1 MNIRQVSAIC
11 LSIAATHF
19 VYAAS
24 NVANPVND
32 SSQAKGI
39 IKNQYIVILNKDA
52 GPSKDF
58 AQNIAKQHAGK
69 VLQSYDTVLK
79 GFAIYLPDTAGV
91 AFIEAMKKNPHVLS
105 VESDTIVNID
115 ATTQSNPDWGLDRID
130 QKALPLNSTYSYLQ
144 TGSGTTAYIV
154 DTGILSSHQEFSG
167 RVLSGY
173 TAISDG
179 NGTTDC
185 NGHGTHVAGTVGG
198 TTYGVAKNVNLVPIR
213 ILGCDGSGASSNVIA
228 GLDWILKNGKKPAVV
243 NMSLGGATS
252 SSLDSAVENLYN
264 NGYVMVVAAGNSNTD
279 ACTSSPARVSKAITV
294 AATDNTDTRASY
306 SNYGSCVDIF
316 APGSQINSSWIG
328 SNTAT
333 KILNGTS
340 MATPHVAGVVAEML
354 QSTPTA
360 SPQTISTNL
369 LNQASSNVV
378 KTLQVAQTACYINL
392 LNKNIILYD

>member
-24 NVANPVND
+24 NVVNPVND

-79 GFAIYLPDTAGV
+79 GFAIYLPDTAGT
-91 AFIEAMKKNPHVLS
+91 AFIEAMKKNPQVLS

-130 QKALPLNSTYSYLQ
+130 QKALPLNSAYSYLQ

-252 SSLDSAVENLYN
+252 SSLDSAVENLFN

-279 ACTSSPARVSKAITV
+279 ACSSSPARVSKAITV

-354 QSTPTA
+354 QSTPTG

-378 KTLQVAQTACYINL
+378 KNPSGSPNRL
-392 LNKNIILYD
+392 LYKSP

>member
-24 NVANPVND
+24 NVVNPVND

-79 GFAIYLPDTAGV
+79 GFAIYLPDTAGT
-91 AFIEAMKKNPHVLS
+91 AFIEAMKKNPQVLS

-115 ATTQSNPDWGLDRID
+115 ATTQSNPDWGIDRLD

-198 TTYGVAKNVNLVPIR
+198 TTYGVAKSVNLVPIR

-252 SSLDSAVENLYN
+252 SSLDSAVENLFN

-279 ACTSSPARVSKAITV
+279 ACSSSPARVSKAITV

-378 KTLQVAQTACYINL
+378 KNPSGSPNRL
-392 LNKNIILYD
+392 LYKSP

>member
-1 MNIRQVSAIC
+1 MKFCQVSAAF
-11 LSIAATHF
+11 LTLAAVNLVH
-19 VYAAS
+19 AAPNTTS
-24 NVANPVND
+24 SLLD

-52 GPSKDF
+52 GPSIDF
-58 AQNIAKQHAGK
+58 AQNIAKQHGAK

-79 GFAIYLPDTAGV
+79 GFAIYLPDTAAT
-91 AFIEAMKKNPHVLS
+91 AFVEAMKKNPQVLS
-105 VESDTIVNID
+105 VENDIVMKID

-130 QKALPLNSTYSYLQ
+130 QKALPLNSAYSYLQ

-154 DTGILSSHQEFSG
+154 DTGILSSHQQFSG

-198 TTYGVAKNVNLVPIR
+198 STYGVAKNVNLVPIR

-243 NMSLGGATS
+243 NMSLGGDAST
-252 SSLDSAVENLYN
+252 SLDSAVENLFN

-279 ACTSSPARVSKAITV
+279 ACSASPARVSKALTV
-294 AATDNTDTRASY
+294 AATDSTDTRASY

-333 KILNGTS
+333 KVLNGTS

-360 SPQTISTNL
+360 TPQTISTNL
-369 LNQASSNVV
+369 LNQASTNVV
-378 KTLQVAQTACYINL
+378 KNPSGSPNRL
-392 LNKNIILYD
+392 LYKSP

>member
-24 NVANPVND
+24 NVVNPVND

-79 GFAIYLPDTAGV
+79 GFAIYLPDTAGT
-91 AFIEAMKKNPHVLS
+91 AFIEAMKKNPQVLS

-264 NGYVMVVAAGNSNTD
+264 NGYVMVVAAGHSNTD

-378 KTLQVAQTACYINL
+378 KNPSGSPNRL
-392 LNKNIILYD
+392 LYKSP

>member
-1 MNIRQVSAIC
+1 MKIRKVSAVF
-11 LSIAATHF
+11 LSMAATHLA
-19 VYAAS
+19 YAAPNLLNS
-24 NVANPVND
+24 AID

-39 IKNQYIVILNKDA
+39 IKNQYIVILNKDI
-52 GPSKDF
+52 GPAKDF
-58 AQNIAKQHAGK
+58 AQNIAKQHGGRI
-69 VLQSYDTVLK
+69 LQSYDSALK
-79 GFAIYLPDTAGV
+79 GFAIYLPDTAGT
-91 AFIEAMKKNPHVLS
+91 AFIEAMKKNPQVLS
-105 VESDTIVNID
+105 VENDTVVNID
-115 ATTQSNPDWGLDRID
+115 ATTQTNADWGLDRID
-130 QKALPLNSTYSYLQ
+130 QKALPLNSTYSYSQ
-144 TGSGTTAYIV
+144 TGTGTTAYIV
-154 DTGILSSHQEFSG
+154 DTGILSTHQEFSG
-167 RVLSGY
+167 RVLNGY

-198 TTYGVAKNVNLVPIR
+198 TTYGVAKNVKLVPVR

-228 GLDWILKNGKKPAVV
+228 GLDWILKNGSKPAVV
-243 NMSLGGATS
+243 NMSLGGAAS

-279 ACTSSPARVSKAITV
+279 ACTSSPARTSNAITV

-333 KILNGTS
+333 KVLNGTS
-340 MATPHVAGVVAEML
+340 MATPHVAGVVAELL

-360 SPQTISTNL
+360 TPQTITSNL
-369 LNQASSNVV
+369 LNQATSDVV
-378 KTLQVAQTACYINL
+378 KNPSGSPNRL
-392 LNKNIILYD
+392 LYKSP

>member
-79 GFAIYLPDTAGV
+79 GFAIYLPDTAGA

-243 NMSLGGATS
+243 NMSLGGEANA
-252 SSLDSAVENLYN
+252 SLDSAVENLFN

-279 ACTSSPARVSKAITV
+279 ACSSSPARVSKAITV
-294 AATDNTDTRASY
+294 AATDSTDTRASY

-333 KILNGTS
+333 KVLNGTS
-340 MATPHVAGVVAEML
+340 MATPHVVGVVGEML

-360 SPQTISTNL
+360 TPQTTSTNL
-369 LNQASSNVV
+369 LNQASNNVV
-378 KTLQVAQTACYINL
+378 KNPSGSPNRLLYKSAQ
-392 LNKNIILYD
+392 

>member
-1 MNIRQVSAIC
+1 MKFCQVSTFLLTIA
-11 LSIAATHF
+11 LSHLT
-19 VYAAS
+19 YAAPATTNS
-24 NVANPVND
+24 VLG
-32 SSQAKGI
+32 SSEAKGI
-39 IKNQYIVILNKDA
+39 IKNQYIVIINKDV
-52 GPSKDF
+52 GSSNEF
-58 AQNIAKQHAGK
+58 AQGIAKQHGGK
-69 VLQSYDTVLK
+69 VLQTYDAVLK
-79 GFAIYLPDTAGV
+79 GFAIYLPDVAGTAFV
-91 AFIEAMKKNPHVLS
+91 EAMKKNPKVVS
-105 VESDTIVNID
+105 VENDTIMKVD

-130 QKALPLNSTYSYLQ
+130 QKNLPLDSAYSYLQ

-154 DTGILSSHQEFSG
+154 DTGILSTHQQFSG

-179 NGTTDC
+179 NGTNDC
-185 NGHGTHVAGTVGG
+185 HGHGTHVAGTVGG
-198 TTYGVAKNVNLVPIR
+198 STYGVAKNVSLVPIR

-243 NMSLGGATS
+243 NMSLGGDANT
-252 SSLDSAVENLYN
+252 SLDSAVENLFN

-279 ACTSSPARVSKAITV
+279 ACSSSPARVSKAITV
-294 AATDNTDTRASY
+294 AATDSTDTRASY

-333 KILNGTS
+333 KVLNGTS

-360 SPQTISTNL
+360 TPQTISTNL
-369 LNQASSNVV
+369 LNQASNNVV
-378 KTLQVAQTACYINL
+378 KNPSGSPNRLLYKSAQ
-392 LNKNIILYD
+392 

>member
-1 MNIRQVSAIC
+1 MNICQVSAIC

-39 IKNQYIVILNKDA
+39 IKNQYIVILNKDT

-79 GFAIYLPDTAGV
+79 GFAIYLPDTAGA

-328 SNTAT
+328 NNTAT

-378 KTLQVAQTACYINL
+378 KNPSGSPNRL
-392 LNKNIILYD
+392 LYKSP

>member
-1 MNIRQVSAIC
+1 MKFCQVSTFLLTIA
-11 LSIAATHF
+11 LSHLT
-19 VYAAS
+19 YAAPATTNS
-24 NVANPVND
+24 VLG
-32 SSQAKGI
+32 SSEAKGI
-39 IKNQYIVILNKDA
+39 IKNQYIVILNKDV
-52 GPSKDF
+52 GSSNEF
-58 AQNIAKQHAGK
+58 AQGIAKQHGGK
-69 VLQSYDTVLK
+69 VLQTYDAVVK
-79 GFAIYLPDTAGV
+79 GFAIYLPDVAGTAFV
-91 AFIEAMKKNPHVLS
+91 EAMKKNPKVVS
-105 VESDTIVNID
+105 VENDTIMKVD

-130 QKALPLNSTYSYLQ
+130 QKNLPLDSAYSYLQ

-154 DTGILSSHQEFSG
+154 DTGILSTHQQFSG

-179 NGTTDC
+179 NGTSDC
-185 NGHGTHVAGTVGG
+185 HGHGTHVAGTVGG
-198 TTYGVAKNVNLVPIR
+198 STYGVAKNVSLVPIR

-243 NMSLGGATS
+243 NMSLGGEANT
-252 SSLDSAVENLYN
+252 SLDSAVENLFN

-279 ACTSSPARVSKAITV
+279 ACSSSPARVSKAITV
-294 AATDNTDTRASY
+294 AATDSTDTRASY

-333 KILNGTS
+333 KVLNGTS
-340 MATPHVAGVVAEML
+340 MATPHVVGVVAEML

-360 SPQTISTNL
+360 TPQTISTNL

-378 KTLQVAQTACYINL
+378 KNPSGSPNRL
-392 LNKNIILYD
+392 LYKSP

>member
-24 NVANPVND
+24 NVVNPVND

-79 GFAIYLPDTAGV
+79 GFAIYLPDTAGT
-91 AFIEAMKKNPHVLS
+91 AFIEAMKKNPQVLS

-115 ATTQSNPDWGLDRID
+115 ATTQSNPDWGIDRID

-198 TTYGVAKNVNLVPIR
+198 TTYGVAKSVNLVPIR

-252 SSLDSAVENLYN
+252 SSLDSAVENLFN

-279 ACTSSPARVSKAITV
+279 ACSSSPARVSKAITV

-378 KTLQVAQTACYINL
+378 KNPSGSPNRL
-392 LNKNIILYD
+392 LYKSP

>member
-1 MNIRQVSAIC
+1 MKFCQVSTFLLAIA
-11 LSIAATHF
+11 LSHLT
-19 VYAAS
+19 YAAPATTNS
-24 NVANPVND
+24 VLG
-32 SSQAKGI
+32 SSEAKGI
-39 IKNQYIVILNKDA
+39 IKNQYIVILNKDV
-52 GPSKDF
+52 GSSNEF
-58 AQNIAKQHAGK
+58 AQGIAKQHGGK
-69 VLQSYDTVLK
+69 VLQTYDAVLK
-79 GFAIYLPDTAGV
+79 GFAIYLPDVAGTAFV
-91 AFIEAMKKNPHVLS
+91 EAMKKNPKVVS
-105 VESDTIVNID
+105 VENDTIMKID

-130 QKALPLNSTYSYLQ
+130 QKNLPLDSAYSYLQ

-154 DTGILSSHQEFSG
+154 DTGILSTHQQFSG

-173 TAISDG
+173 TAISDS
-179 NGTTDC
+179 NGTSDC
-185 NGHGTHVAGTVGG
+185 HGHGTHVAGTVGG
-198 TTYGVAKNVNLVPIR
+198 STYGVAKNVNLVPIR

-243 NMSLGGATS
+243 NMSLGGEANT
-252 SSLDSAVENLYN
+252 SLDSAVENLFN

-279 ACTSSPARVSKAITV
+279 ACSSSPARVSKAITV

-333 KILNGTS
+333 KVLNGTS
-340 MATPHVAGVVAEML
+340 MATPHVVGVVAEML

-360 SPQTISTNL
+360 TPQTISTNL

-378 KTLQVAQTACYINL
+378 KNPSGSPNRLLYKSAQ
-392 LNKNIILYD
+392 

>member
-24 NVANPVND
+24 NVTNPVND

-79 GFAIYLPDTAGV
+79 GFAIYLPDTAGT
-91 AFIEAMKKNPHVLS
+91 AFIEAMKKNPQVLS

-130 QKALPLNSTYSYLQ
+130 QKALPLNSAYSYLQ

-198 TTYGVAKNVNLVPIR
+198 TTYGVAKSVNLVPIR

-328 SNTAT
+328 NNTAT

-378 KTLQVAQTACYINL
+378 KNPSGSPNRL
-392 LNKNIILYD
+392 LYKSP

>member
-1 MNIRQVSAIC
+1 MKFCQVSTFLLAIA
-11 LSIAATHF
+11 LSHLT
-19 VYAAS
+19 YAAPATTNS
-24 NVANPVND
+24 VLG
-32 SSQAKGI
+32 SSEAKGI
-39 IKNQYIVILNKDA
+39 IKNQYIVILNKDI
-52 GPSKDF
+52 GPAKDF
-58 AQNIAKQHAGK
+58 AQNIAKQHGGRI
-69 VLQSYDTVLK
+69 LQSYDSALK
-79 GFAIYLPDTAGV
+79 GFAIYLPDTAGT
-91 AFIEAMKKNPHVLS
+91 AFIEAMKKNPQVLS
-105 VESDTIVNID
+105 VENDTVVNID
-115 ATTQSNPDWGLDRID
+115 ATTQTNPDWGLDRID
-130 QKALPLNSTYSYLQ
+130 QKALPLNSTYSYSQ

-154 DTGILSSHQEFSG
+154 DTGILSTHQEFSG

-198 TTYGVAKNVNLVPIR
+198 TTYGVAKNVKLVPVR

-228 GLDWILKNGKKPAVV
+228 GLDWILKNGSKPAVV
-243 NMSLGGATS
+243 NMSLGGAAS

-279 ACTSSPARVSKAITV
+279 ACTSSPARTSNAITV

-333 KILNGTS
+333 KVLNGTS
-340 MATPHVAGVVAEML
+340 MATPHVAGVVAELL

-360 SPQTISTNL
+360 TPQTITSNL
-369 LNQASSNVV
+369 LNQATSDVV
-378 KTLQVAQTACYINL
+378 KNPSGSPNRL
-392 LNKNIILYD
+392 LYKSP

>member
-79 GFAIYLPDTAGV
+79 GFAIYLPDTAGA

-243 NMSLGGATS
+243 NISLGGATS

-316 APGSQINSSWIG
+316 AHGSQINSSWIG

-378 KTLQVAQTACYINL
+378 KNPSGSPNRL
-392 LNKNIILYD
+392 LYKSP

>member
-1 MNIRQVSAIC
+1 MKFCQVSAAF
-11 LSIAATHF
+11 LTLAAVNLVH
-19 VYAAS
+19 AAPNTTIS
-24 NVANPVND
+24 LLD

-52 GPSKDF
+52 GPSIDF
-58 AQNIAKQHAGK
+58 AQNIAKQHGAK

-79 GFAIYLPDTAGV
+79 GFAIYLPDTAAT
-91 AFIEAMKKNPHVLS
+91 AFVEAMKKNPQVLS
-105 VESDTIVNID
+105 IENDTVMKID

-130 QKALPLNSTYSYLQ
+130 QKALPLNSAYSYLQ

-154 DTGILSSHQEFSG
+154 DTGILSSHQQFSG

-198 TTYGVAKNVNLVPIR
+198 STYGVAKNVNLVPIR

-243 NMSLGGATS
+243 NMSLGGDAST
-252 SSLDSAVENLYN
+252 SLDSAVENLFN

-279 ACTSSPARVSKAITV
+279 ACSASPARVSKALTV
-294 AATDNTDTRASY
+294 AATDSTDTRASY

-333 KILNGTS
+333 KVLNGTS

-360 SPQTISTNL
+360 TPQTISTNL
-369 LNQASSNVV
+369 LNQASTNVV
-378 KTLQVAQTACYINL
+378 KNPSGSPNRL
-392 LNKNIILYD
+392 LYKSP

>member
-1 MNIRQVSAIC
+1 MEIVMNIRQVSAIC

-24 NVANPVND
+24 NVVNPVND

-79 GFAIYLPDTAGV
+79 GFAIYLPDTAGA

-264 NGYVMVVAAGNSNTD
+264 NGYVMVVAAGHSNTD

-378 KTLQVAQTACYINL
+378 KNPSGSPNRL
-392 LNKNIILYD
+392 LYKSP

>member
-11 LSIAATHF
+11 LSIAATHL

-69 VLQSYDTVLK
+69 VLQNYDTVLK
-79 GFAIYLPDTAGV
+79 GFAIYLPGTAGT

-130 QKALPLNSTYSYLQ
+130 QKALPLNSAYSYLQ

-378 KTLQVAQTACYINL
+378 KNPSGSPNRL
-392 LNKNIILYD
+392 LYKSP

>member
-24 NVANPVND
+24 NVTNPVND

-79 GFAIYLPDTAGV
+79 GFAIYLPDTAGA

-130 QKALPLNSTYSYLQ
+130 QKALPLNSAYSYLQ

-167 RVLSGY
+167 RVLSSY

-378 KTLQVAQTACYINL
+378 KNPSGSPNRL
-392 LNKNIILYD
+392 LYKSP

>member
-1 MNIRQVSAIC
+1 MKFCQVSAAF
-11 LSIAATHF
+11 LTMAAVNLVH
-19 VYAAS
+19 AAPNTTS
-24 NVANPVND
+24 SLLD

-52 GPSKDF
+52 GPSIDF
-58 AQNIAKQHAGK
+58 AQNIAKQHGAK
-69 VLQSYDTVLK
+69 ILQSYDTVLK
-79 GFAIYLPDTAGV
+79 GFAIYLPDTAAT
-91 AFIEAMKKNPHVLS
+91 AFVEAMKKNPKVLS
-105 VESDTIVNID
+105 IENDTVMKID

-130 QKALPLNSTYSYLQ
+130 QKALPLNSAYSYLQ

-154 DTGILSSHQEFSG
+154 DTGILSSHQQFSG

-198 TTYGVAKNVNLVPIR
+198 STYGVAKNVNLVPIR

-243 NMSLGGATS
+243 NMSLGGDAST
-252 SSLDSAVENLYN
+252 SLDSAVENLFD

-279 ACTSSPARVSKAITV
+279 ACSASPARVSKALTV

-333 KILNGTS
+333 KVLNGTS

-354 QSTPTA
+354 QSIPTA
-360 SPQTISTNL
+360 TPQTISTNL

-378 KTLQVAQTACYINL
+378 KNPSGSPNRL
-392 LNKNIILYD
+392 LYKSP

>member
-1 MNIRQVSAIC
+1 MSAIC

-79 GFAIYLPDTAGV
+79 GFAIYLPDTAGA

-243 NMSLGGATS
+243 NISLGGATS

-378 KTLQVAQTACYINL
+378 KNPSGSPNRL
-392 LNKNIILYD
+392 LYKSP

>member
-1 MNIRQVSAIC
+1 MKIRKVSAVF
-11 LSIAATHF
+11 LSMAATHLA
-19 VYAAS
+19 YAAPNLLNS
-24 NVANPVND
+24 AID

-39 IKNQYIVILNKDA
+39 IKNQYIVILNKDI
-52 GPSKDF
+52 GPAKDF
-58 AQNIAKQHAGK
+58 AQNIAKQHGGRI
-69 VLQSYDTVLK
+69 LQSYDSALK
-79 GFAIYLPDTAGV
+79 GFAIYLPDTAGT
-91 AFIEAMKKNPHVLS
+91 AFIEAMKKNPQVLS
-105 VESDTIVNID
+105 VENDTVVNID
-115 ATTQSNPDWGLDRID
+115 ATTQTNPDWGLDRID
-130 QKALPLNSTYSYLQ
+130 QKALPLNSTYSYSQ
-144 TGSGTTAYIV
+144 TGIGTTVYIV
-154 DTGILSSHQEFSG
+154 DTGILSTHQEFSG

-198 TTYGVAKNVNLVPIR
+198 TTYGVAKNVKLVPVR

-228 GLDWILKNGKKPAVV
+228 GLDWILKNGSKPAVV
-243 NMSLGGATS
+243 NMSLGGAAS

-279 ACTSSPARVSKAITV
+279 ACTSSPARTSNAITV

-333 KILNGTS
+333 KVLNGTS
-340 MATPHVAGVVAEML
+340 MATPHVAGVVAELL

-360 SPQTISTNL
+360 TPQTITSNL
-369 LNQASSNVV
+369 LNQATSDVV
-378 KTLQVAQTACYINL
+378 KNPSGSPNRL
-392 LNKNIILYD
+392 LYKSP

>member
-79 GFAIYLPDTAGV
+79 GFAIYLPDTAGA

-243 NMSLGGATS
+243 NMSLGGEANA
-252 SSLDSAVENLYN
+252 SLDSAVENLFN

-279 ACTSSPARVSKAITV
+279 ACSSSPARVSKAITV
-294 AATDNTDTRASY
+294 AATDSTDTRASY

-333 KILNGTS
+333 KVLNGTS
-340 MATPHVAGVVAEML
+340 MATPHVVGVVAEML
-354 QSTPTA
+354 QSAPTA
-360 SPQTISTNL
+360 TPQTTSTNL
-369 LNQASSNVV
+369 LNQASNNVV
-378 KTLQVAQTACYINL
+378 KNPSGSPNRLLYKSAQ
-392 LNKNIILYD
+392 

>member
-1 MNIRQVSAIC
+1 MKIRKVSVVF
-11 LSIAATHF
+11 LSMAATHLA
-19 VYAAS
+19 YAAPNLLNS
-24 NVANPVND
+24 AID

-39 IKNQYIVILNKDA
+39 IKNQYIVILNKDI
-52 GPSKDF
+52 GPAKDF
-58 AQNIAKQHAGK
+58 AQNIAKQHGGRI
-69 VLQSYDTVLK
+69 LQSYDSALK
-79 GFAIYLPDTAGV
+79 GFAIYLPDTAGT
-91 AFIEAMKKNPHVLS
+91 AFIEAMKKNPQVLS
-105 VESDTIVNID
+105 VENDTVVNID
-115 ATTQSNPDWGLDRID
+115 ATTQTNPDWGLDRID
-130 QKALPLNSTYSYLQ
+130 QKALPLNSTYSYSQ
-144 TGSGTTAYIV
+144 TGTGTTAYIV
-154 DTGILSSHQEFSG
+154 DTGILSTHQEFSG
-167 RVLSGY
+167 RVLNGY

-198 TTYGVAKNVNLVPIR
+198 TTYGVAKNVKLVPVR

-228 GLDWILKNGKKPAVV
+228 GLDWILKNGSKPAVV
-243 NMSLGGATS
+243 NMSLGGAAS

-279 ACTSSPARVSKAITV
+279 ACTSSPARTSNAITV

-333 KILNGTS
+333 KVLNGTS
-340 MATPHVAGVVAEML
+340 MATPHVAGVVAELL

-360 SPQTISTNL
+360 TPQTITSNL
-369 LNQASSNVV
+369 LNQATSDVV
-378 KTLQVAQTACYINL
+378 KNPSGSPSRL
-392 LNKNIILYD
+392 LYKSP

>member
-79 GFAIYLPDTAGV
+79 GFAIYLPDTAGA

-173 TAISDG
+173 TTISDG

-328 SNTAT
+328 NNTAT

-378 KTLQVAQTACYINL
+378 KNPSGSPNRL
-392 LNKNIILYD
+392 LYKSP

>member
-24 NVANPVND
+24 NVVNPVND

-79 GFAIYLPDTAGV
+79 GFAIYLPDTAGA

-198 TTYGVAKNVNLVPIR
+198 TTYGVAKSVNLVPIR

-228 GLDWILKNGKKPAVV
+228 GLDWILKNGIKPAVV

-378 KTLQVAQTACYINL
+378 KNPSGSPNRL
-392 LNKNIILYD
+392 LYKSP

>member
-1 MNIRQVSAIC
+1 MKIRKVSAVF
-11 LSIAATHF
+11 LSMAAIHLA
-19 VYAAS
+19 YAAPNLLNS
-24 NVANPVND
+24 AID

-39 IKNQYIVILNKDA
+39 IKNQYIVILNKDI
-52 GPSKDF
+52 GPAKDF
-58 AQNIAKQHAGK
+58 AQNIAKQHGGRI
-69 VLQSYDTVLK
+69 LQSYDSALK
-79 GFAIYLPDTAGV
+79 GFAIYLPDTAGT
-91 AFIEAMKKNPHVLS
+91 AFIEAMKKNPQVLS
-105 VESDTIVNID
+105 VENDTVVNID
-115 ATTQSNPDWGLDRID
+115 ATTQTNADWGLDRID
-130 QKALPLNSTYSYLQ
+130 QKALPLNSTYSYSQ
-144 TGSGTTAYIV
+144 TGTGTTAYIV
-154 DTGILSSHQEFSG
+154 DTGILSTHQEFSG

-198 TTYGVAKNVNLVPIR
+198 TTYGVAKNVKLVPVR

-228 GLDWILKNGKKPAVV
+228 GLDWILKNGSKPAVV
-243 NMSLGGATS
+243 NMSLGGAAS

-279 ACTSSPARVSKAITV
+279 ACTSSPARTSNAITV

-333 KILNGTS
+333 KVLNGTS
-340 MATPHVAGVVAEML
+340 MATPHVAGVVAELL

-360 SPQTISTNL
+360 TSQTITSNL
-369 LNQASSNVV
+369 LNQATSDVV
-378 KTLQVAQTACYINL
+378 KNPSGSPNRL
-392 LNKNIILYD
+392 LYKSP

>member
-1 MNIRQVSAIC
+1 MKIRKVSAVF
-11 LSIAATHF
+11 LSMAATHL
-19 VYAAS
+19 VYAAPNLLNS
-24 NVANPVND
+24 AID

-39 IKNQYIVILNKDA
+39 IKNQYIVILNKDI
-52 GPSKDF
+52 GPAKDF
-58 AQNIAKQHAGK
+58 AQNIAKQHGGRI
-69 VLQSYDTVLK
+69 LQSYDSALK
-79 GFAIYLPDTAGV
+79 GFAIYLPDTAGT
-91 AFIEAMKKNPHVLS
+91 AFIEAMKKNPQVLS
-105 VESDTIVNID
+105 VENDTVVNID
-115 ATTQSNPDWGLDRID
+115 ATTQTNPDWGLDRID
-130 QKALPLNSTYSYLQ
+130 QKALPLNSTYSYSQ
-144 TGSGTTAYIV
+144 TGIGTTVYIV
-154 DTGILSSHQEFSG
+154 DTGILSTHQEFSG

-198 TTYGVAKNVNLVPIR
+198 TTYGVAKNVKLVPVR

-228 GLDWILKNGKKPAVV
+228 GLDWILKNGSKPAVV
-243 NMSLGGATS
+243 NMSLGGAAS

-279 ACTSSPARVSKAITV
+279 ACTSSPARTSNAITV

-333 KILNGTS
+333 KVLNGTS
-340 MATPHVAGVVAEML
+340 MATPHVAGVVAELL

-360 SPQTISTNL
+360 TPQTITSNL
-369 LNQASSNVV
+369 LNQATSDVV
-378 KTLQVAQTACYINL
+378 KNPSGSPNRL
-392 LNKNIILYD
+392 LYKSP